1 MSAHAPTSPTPPLPY
16 ATAAL
21 PGCGGTLRAAP
32 DDFAVEELPAYL
44 PSGAGEH
51 LYLWIEKRG
60 LSTAAV
66 AAHLARVLEV
76 PPAAIGGAGKK
87 DAQAVARQWLSVHTP
102 SDPDPAAL
110 ALVSA
115 SGGLRVL
122 AASRHGNKL
131 RPGHLRGNRF
141 RIVLRD
147 ARRDGSAEAV
157 LERLAGEGLP
167 NYFGTQRLGP
177 GLDNARAGRRLLRGG
192 GPRGVRSGPALER
205 ARFVV
210 NAYQSALFNAL
221 VAQRLGALGSL
232 ETLLA
237 GDLAL
242 LHRNGAAFAVDE
254 AGLADAQARAA
265 AHELS
270 PSAPLFGYRVTLAAG
285 QPGAW
290 EQALLAREGLGAES
304 FRLRNG
310 RLSPKGERRA
320 VRAFATDLRWV
331 WQDATDAIDAAGSA
345 AVPALTLEFTLAP
358 GVYATALLR
367 EVMKNDDLRA
377 LPDAAD

>member
-1 MSAHAPTSPTPPLPY
+1 
-16 ATAAL
+16 
-21 PGCGGTLRAAP
+21 
-32 DDFAVEELPAYL
+32 V
-44 PSGAGEH
+44 
-51 LYLWIEKRG
+51 
-60 LSTAAV
+60 
-66 AAHLARVLEV
+66 
-76 PPAAIGGAGKK
+76 
-87 DAQAVARQWLSVHTP
+87 
-102 SDPDPAAL
+102 
-110 ALVSA
+110 
-115 SGGLRVL
+115 RVL

-131 RPGHLRGNRF
+131 RAGHLRGNRF

-147 ARRDGSAEAV
+147 ARQDGSAEAV
-157 LERLAGEGLP
+157 LAHLAREGFP
-167 NYFGTQRLGP
+167 NCFGIQRLGL
-177 GLDNARAGRRLLRGG
+177 GLENARDGRSLLWAG
-192 GPRGVRSGPALER
+192 GPRQTRGAAALER

-221 VAQRLGALGSL
+221 VAQRLDALGSL

-254 AGLADAQARAA
+254 AGLPAAQARAA

-270 PSAPLFGYRVTLAAG
+270 PSAPLFGYRTTLAEG

-290 EQALLAREGLGAES
+290 EQALLAREGLTPES
-304 FRLRNG
+304 FRLRSG

-320 VRAFATDLRWV
+320 VRAFADDLRWA
-331 WQDATDAIDAAGSA
+331 WQDAPDVTEASSTTTA
-345 AVPALTLEFTLAP
+345 PALTLEFTLAP

-377 LPDAAD
+377 WALESL